1 MNLLFFLTHQK
12 KLSYDNMKKN
22 YIASL
27 ALVFCAPV
35 CLAQEQKKETNS
47 KSKIQL
53 EKTAEESKA
62 SPQIAPLQT
71 GSAQKKVKAAPE
83 VFYIVDDK
91 AVDYKT
97 YLLHLQKTKNQH

>member
-12 KLSYDNMKKN
+12 KLSYDTMKKN

-27 ALVFCAPV
+27 ALVFCAPI
-35 CLAQEQKKETNS
+35 CLAQEQKKESNS
-47 KSKIQL
+47 ESKIQT
-53 EKTAEESKA
+53 EKADGQTKGS
-62 SPQIAPLQT
+62 SNITPLQS
-71 GSAQKKVKAAPE
+71 GSVQKKVKAAPE

-97 YLLHLQKTKNQH
+97 YLLHLQKTQNQH